1 MGMIEASAEVVNDLQ
16 HKRVAASKKILRLE
30 PVYVTTVLKDTNKLA
45 KLLQ

>member
-30 PVYVTTVLKDTNKLA
+30 PVYVTTVMVDTNKLA
-45 KLLQ
+45 KPLQ

>member
-1 MGMIEASAEVVNDLQ
+1 MGMIEASADVVNDLRGE
-16 HKRVAASKKILRLE
+16 RVAASKKILRLE